1 MPGGLLNLVA
11 TGTQNVILTGN
22 PCKTFFK
29 STYAKYTNFGLQK
42 FRVDFNGQ
50 RQLRLTEP
58 SVFSF
63 TMPRYGD
70 MITDTYFVVD
80 LPTIWSPVVPPEGEA
95 SSWAPKSG
103 QDSPRTDPNH
113 IDSFPAWRPYEFKWI
128 EDIGTQLIRR
138 VKFTVGAQV
147 IQEFSGQYLKNLVE
161 RDFSKSK
168 KAQYYNM
175 TGHVANL
182 NDPASLFPGQ
192 GYPSVAQPYSVAGR
206 QNSASVCQG
215 GPAPSIYGR
224 RLYIPLNIWFTL
236 AAKMAFPLVS
246 LQYAELM
253 IEVECR
259 PVQELFV
266 IRNTAQG
273 PWQVYAD
280 SVRRAQLGFIDP
292 TQTVAPPPYKT
303 ADFNNGMENF
313 YRFLQPP
320 PAWDPNNPVPEADI
334 RRTTAYRDRRTIWA
348 ANVHLMSTYVFLT
361 DEEVR
366 VFAARPQKYLI
377 RQSYTHTFPNI
388 TGPTRVWLENAMG
401 MVASWMWFFQR
412 TDVNLRN
419 AWSNYTNWPTRE
431 NPMILWPGSI
441 AAGAAMSSGATQDKT
456 LPPPNTRDAQTIGY
470 LPIENKPEESPVYND
485 LYPPAPSAVAMAVP
499 GVALTMY
506 DAADD
511 IGIAPR
517 NTPATF
523 GPPSAGH
530 GLFVTP
536 EYRAGFIKEIMQSWG
551 LILDGKYRENILDAG
566 VLSQVSKY
574 AASDGDSPDGL
585 YCYNFALK
593 TNPFDFQPNGAMNLS
608 KFSRTEFEVAIIQ
621 PPLDPSAQVTT
632 ICDAENN
639 IIGVNKPVW
648 QIYEYTYN
656 LVVMEE
662 RYNVLSIASGMAALE
677 WAR

>member
-1 MPGGLLNLVA
+1 
-11 TGTQNVILTGN
+11 
-22 PCKTFFK
+22 
-29 STYAKYTNFGLQK
+29 
-42 FRVDFNGQ
+42 
-50 RQLRLTEP
+50 
-58 SVFSF
+58 
-63 TMPRYGD
+63 
-70 MITDTYFVVD
+70 
-80 LPTIWSPVVPPEGEA
+80 
-95 SSWAPKSG
+95 
-103 QDSPRTDPNH
+103 
-113 IDSFPAWRPYEFKWI
+113 
-128 EDIGTQLIRR
+128 
-138 VKFTVGAQV
+138 
-147 IQEFSGQYLKNLVE
+147 
-161 RDFSKSK
+161 
-168 KAQYYNM
+168 
-175 TGHVANL
+175 
-182 NDPASLFPGQ
+182 
-192 GYPSVAQPYSVAGR
+192 
-206 QNSASVCQG
+206 
-215 GPAPSIYGR
+215 
-224 RLYIPLNIWFTL
+224 
-236 AAKMAFPLVS
+236 
-246 LQYAELM
+246 
-253 IEVECR
+253 
-259 PVQELFV
+259 
-266 IRNTAQG
+266 
-273 PWQVYAD
+273 
-280 SVRRAQLGFIDP
+280 
-292 TQTVAPPPYKT
+292 
-303 ADFNNGMENF
+303 
-313 YRFLQPP
+313 
-320 PAWDPNNPVPEADI
+320 
-334 RRTTAYRDRRTIWA
+334 
-348 ANVHLMSTYVFLT
+348 MSTYVFLT

-419 AWSNYTNWPTRE
+419 AWSNYTNWPTRD
-431 NPMILWPGSI
+431 NPMILWPGAI
-441 AAGAAMSSGATQDKT
+441 AAGAAMSSDETQAKT
-456 LPPPNTRDAQTIGY
+456 LPPPNTRDAQILGY
-470 LPIENKPEESPVYND
+470 LPIENKPQDAPLYSN
-485 LYPPAPSAVAMAVP
+485 LYPAAPSAVAMAIP

-511 IGIAPR
+511 TGIAPR

-523 GPPSAGH
+523 GNASSGH